1 MKKTGIAD
9 NPLHYGKAPSWL
21 FQRMKRLAREIIIVM
36 VHEFGAKELLKR
48 ISDPYWFQAL
58 GSVLGFDWHSSG
70 LTTTVCGAMKEGIRG
85 IEKELGFFIAGGK
98 GKAALKTP
106 DNIVSFERDLSV
118 NPEDLI
124 YASRMS
130 AKVDNTGIQDGYAIY
145 HHSFFFTKD
154 GEWSVVQQGMNEI
167 TRYARRYHWLGMNIS
182 GFTCEPHTA
191 ICASR
196 MEDRVL
202 NMVAREGQSAR
213 EASTIISREKPDM
226 LVKELKTIQTLSLP
240 VRHQILARDIN
251 PDRLYKTLLKTYETQ
266 SQNFETLLGIQGVG
280 PKTIR
285 AIALLSELIYGAEV
299 SFRDPARFSF
309 AHGGKDGHPYP
320 VNRKIYDSSIELL
333 KSALVA
339 AKIGDRE
346 KIDAIKRLKDVKHK
360 QRPVPRYPV

>member
-1 MKKTGIAD
+1 
-9 NPLHYGKAPSWL
+9 
-21 FQRMKRLAREIIIVM
+21 
-36 VHEFGAKELLKR
+36 
-48 ISDPYWFQAL
+48 
-58 GSVLGFDWHSSG
+58 
-70 LTTTVCGAMKEGIRG
+70 
-85 IEKELGFFIAGGK
+85 
-98 GKAALKTP
+98 
-106 DNIVSFERDLSV
+106 
-118 NPEDLI
+118 
-124 YASRMS
+124 
-130 AKVDNTGIQDGYAIY
+130 
-145 HHSFFFTKD
+145 
-154 GEWSVVQQGMNEI
+154 
-167 TRYARRYHWLGMNIS
+167 
-182 GFTCEPHTA
+182 
-191 ICASR
+191 
-196 MEDRVL
+196 
-202 NMVAREGQSAR
+202 
-213 EASTIISREKPDM
+213 
-226 LVKELKTIQTLSLP
+226 TLSLP

-360 QRPVPRYPV
+360 QRLVPRYPV

>member
-1 MKKTGIAD
+1 
-9 NPLHYGKAPSWL
+9 
-21 FQRMKRLAREIIIVM
+21 
-36 VHEFGAKELLKR
+36 
-48 ISDPYWFQAL
+48 
-58 GSVLGFDWHSSG
+58 
-70 LTTTVCGAMKEGIRG
+70 
-85 IEKELGFFIAGGK
+85 
-98 GKAALKTP
+98 
-106 DNIVSFERDLSV
+106 
-118 NPEDLI
+118 
-124 YASRMS
+124 MS
-130 AKVDNTGIQDGYAIY
+130 AKVDNTGVQDGYAIY
-145 HHSFFFTKD
+145 QHSFFFTID

-182 GFTCEPHTA
+182 DFTCEPHTA

-196 MEDRVL
+196 TEDRVL

-213 EASTIISREKPDM
+213 ETSTIISREKPDM

-251 PDRLYKTLLKTYETQ
+251 PDRLYKTLLKTYENQ
-266 SQNFETLLGIQGVG
+266 SQNFEALLGIQGVG

-360 QRPVPRYPV
+360 QGLVPRYLE